1 MQYDTD
7 IYADRIGYAL
17 YYYRKEEEVSQG
29 RLLRRREREEMV
41 VGPSL
46 LLLSLF
52 VLCRKEGGSDVTVGA
67 LSLLS
72 IWMVLL
78 CLCMEGGRMDV
89 KTKDESREEGGEKG
103 RFDEDDDGRREGE
116 GTQRETDIGGRSL
129 LLSLSFCQVDPCRRK
144 GRMRKKKKKGCC
156 RVSERERERERDDWQ
171 EVK

>member
-89 KTKDESREEGGEKG
+89 KTKDESREEGGRKG
-103 RFDEDDDGRREGE
+103 VSTKTTME
-116 GTQRETDIGGRSL
+116 GGRGKALKGKRISEEGVFFS
-129 LLSLSFCQVDPCRRK
+129 LSLFVKSIPAD
-144 GRMRKKKKKGCC
+144 
-156 RVSERERERERDDWQ
+156 EREE
-171 EVK
+171 